1 MDIIS
6 IPLGWLMWLCYKVI
20 PIYGVALL
28 LFTLLTRALLVPSVY
43 QAAKVYGEN
52 GGAEASDR

>member
-6 IPLGWLMWLCYKVI
+6 IPLGWIMWLCYKVI

-28 LFTLLTRALLVPSVY
+28 LFTLITRALLFPFPLSSRNPLL
-43 QAAKVYGEN
+43 KW
-52 GGAEASDR
+52 RL